1 MTKTRSSAAV
11 AVVTVLLLMP
21 ALVGAGQKPV
31 NRPSNPQ
38 ANIFLENSLVRIS
51 VDDTDGSFGIGTSS
65 TNPRPCESLLYGFSC
80 GGSSST
86 TNIKV
91 RVDGQVWDVL
101 GSTGSCDGDAT
112 FVSAAIVGGSIESR
126 YTIPTPQLSILVK
139 HTPVLF
145 DATTGAI
152 LTETF
157 VTNNDPTGAPHDIGV
172 LYEYDTEVADND
184 SSEIAAGGTW
194 YPNETCFP
202 SVPFTYWEAF
212 EDQVPPQ
219 AGDLIGRGT
228 VTGGAAVTPDRFAIG
243 YWSSMVDAC
252 WDYTCSGDP
261 YGDSAVI
268 YWWDEASVAA
278 SATRRVG
285 TYYGVGS
292 VQIAQGDLAI
302 SLSAPSTLQCDGVD
316 ITPNPFG
323 LTAFVTNTTGGT
335 CTNVVA
341 TLTPN
346 SGLSTGDPL
355 AVNLGSLT
363 SGQTLQA
370 YWDVTASGD
379 PCGGAIG
386 YSVQV
391 VSADCE
397 TNTATSAVTVPCC
410 TGEVTPTPTSTP
422 RVTPTPAM
430 PVPALGRGGLLIF
443 VGLLAALGAGLLF
456 LRRT

>member
-1 MTKTRSSAAV
+1 MKTRRLGIVVVAAASLLVPAV
-11 AVVTVLLLMP
+11 A
-21 ALVGAGQKPV
+21 GAGQKPPIL
-31 NRPSNPQ
+31 PSNPQ

-51 VDDTDGSFGIGTSS
+51 VENTDGNFGIGTSS
-65 TNPRPCESLLYGFSC
+65 TNARPCESLLYGFSC

-91 RVDGQVWDVL
+91 RVDGQVWDL
-101 GSTGSCDGDAT
+101 ADQTGNCDGEAT
-112 FVSAAIVGGSIESR
+112 YVSSIVVGGSIESR
-126 YTIPTPQLSILVK
+126 WTIPSPALSVLVK

-172 LYEYDTEVADND
+172 LYEYDTEVAGND

-194 YPNETCFP
+194 YPNETCFA

-228 VTGGAAVTPDRFAIG
+228 VTGGGAVTPDRFAIG
-243 YWSSMVDAC
+243 YWGDMYDAC

-268 YWWDEASVAA
+268 YWWDEDSVAA

-285 TYYGVGS
+285 TYYGVGN
-292 VQIAQGDLAI
+292 VQVAEGDLAI
-302 SLSAPSTLQCDGVD
+302 SLSAPSTLQCDGTD

-341 TLTPN
+341 TLTP
-346 SGLSTGDPL
+346 SAASSTGDPL
-355 AVNLGSLT
+355 MVNLGSLT

-370 YWDVTASGD
+370 FWNVTASGD
-379 PCGGAIG
+379 PCGRALG
-386 YSVQV
+386 YTVEV
-391 VSADCE
+391 VSADC
-397 TNTATSAVTVPCC
+397 A
-410 TGEVTPTPTSTP
+410 
-422 RVTPTPAM
+422 
-430 PVPALGRGGLLIF
+430 
-443 VGLLAALGAGLLF
+443 
-456 LRRT
+456 RRTAPTTLSRCRAAPARSHRRPRRHPG